1 MKSFVTRILLAFSL
15 CAASGVAA
23 LAGGTT
29 SKQVS
34 FPEDVT
40 IEGKLFKKGT
50 YKMEYNDET
59 GELRIINGKQ
69 SVTTKAHVAKR
80 DNKALRTVIG
90 SVQRGDARLLQSITF
105 RGESQSFVVGDA
117 SQSAKAGQ

>member
-1 MKSFVTRILLAFSL
+1 MKSFVTRTLLAFTL
-15 CAASGVAA
+15 CAMTAAAA
-23 LAGGTT
+23 LAGETT

-40 IEGKLFKKGT
+40 VEGKLFKKGT
-50 YKMEYNDET
+50 YKMEYNDAT
-59 GELRIINGKQ
+59 GELKIIDGKN

-80 DNKALRTVIG
+80 DGKALRTVVG
-90 SVQRGDARLLQSITF
+90 SVQRGDGRALQSITF
-105 RGESQSFVVGDA
+105 RGESQSFVVGEA